1 MLSKVKEV
9 ESGGVPD
16 EHIMLQLS
24 FILKS
29 MAILAGGGALCGL
42 IAGFLTTV
50 RLRRPSPPRPPP
62 VPTPGLIRV
71 SGMRDLQPP
80 HGTALHLMTAD
91 VSPRDAVAARASYA
105 TVAYTS

>member
-16 EHIMLQLS
+16 EHLMLQLS

-42 IAGFLTTV
+42 VAGFLTTV
-50 RLRRPSPPRPPP
+50 RTPPR
-62 VPTPGLIRV
+62 
-71 SGMRDLQPP
+71 
-80 HGTALHLMTAD
+80 
-91 VSPRDAVAARASYA
+91 
-105 TVAYTS
+105 